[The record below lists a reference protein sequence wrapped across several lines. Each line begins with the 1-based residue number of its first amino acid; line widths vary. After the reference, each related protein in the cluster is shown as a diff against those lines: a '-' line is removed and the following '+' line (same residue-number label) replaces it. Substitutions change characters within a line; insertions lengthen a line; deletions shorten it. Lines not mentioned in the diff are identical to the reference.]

1 MLAAHEI
8 LAFMVVGVPALA
20 ALVGGLVYWRR
31 RGAGRLLANLLA
43 LAQTLL
49 VAQVGLGLLLLSDDR
64 KRRRRAPLRLRLALA
79 RRDPRALDVRAGSG
93 TETAALVRGH
103 FLARGGARRASIH
116 DGTSMR
122 RFFSEHTAIR
132 GFLIIGLIALVVV
145 VLSLEPVLA
154 TVGGLLRIAFF
165 LAIAFFLF
173 LMWREKA
180 RATSRPGTTGAG
192 TSSTRRSSS
201 LWSTSAPSS
210 VSARSGPDA
219 LAFFLVL
226 GACAYAVVR
235 IWREEHRY
243 S

>member
-8 LAFMVVGVPALA
+8 LAILVVGVPALA

-43 LAQTLL
+43 LAQTLI

-64 KRRRRAPLRLRLALA
+64 RAADDLHYVYGSLALGAILPPGCMRPLR
-79 RRDPRALDVRAGSG
+79 G
-93 TETAALVRGH
+93 
-103 FLARGGARRASIH
+103 RGGCSGSPAPPCSRQRSPCEHHDRSI
-116 DGTSMR
+116 MR

-132 GFLIIGLIALVVV
+132 GFLIIGLIAAVVV
-145 VLSLEPVLA
+145 VLSLQPVLA
-154 TVGGLLRIAFF
+154 TVGGLLKIAFF

-173 LMWREKA
+173 LMWRE
-180 RATSRPGTTGAG
+180 
-192 TSSTRRSSS
+192 RRSDIEAWNDRSRNVFYAAIVLAVVDIGAFIGLS
-201 LWSTSAPSS
+201 P
-210 VSARSGPDA
+210 SGPDA

-226 GACAYAVVR
+226 GACAYAVLR

-243 S
+243 G